1 VHVQTILTIN
11 AACIA
16 PGKVQKGP
24 APADLLDVPRFAS
37 EHLGLRGMNLPAAML
52 RGKTRSD
59 LEKLRDRADK
69 AGCPILV
76 LVDDLPLDFLRDTA
90 SCGDRLFAFAGA
102 AQSLGCNSVGMTPTG
117 VGSIDAIE
125 RYGKAI
131 KQSMQRIERMDVN
144 TLLRPSD
151 PVLADAANYAELIKK
166 VGGFR
171 IGALPS
177 FAYAHGS
184 GDLQGALRRVAPY
197 ASAAI
202 EATVKTFTRAGTHKE
217 WDLADAISAIQSVGY
232 GNTLCIDYVG
242 TADPVAPIEKA
253 VAIITELLAERDA
266 DDEEDDPVAAVGGDE
281 E

>member
-1 VHVQTILTIN
+1 MHIQNILTIN

-24 APADLLDVPRFAS
+24 APTDLLDVPRFAA
-37 EHLGLRGMNLPAAML
+37 EYLGLRGMNLPGTML
-52 RGKTRSD
+52 RGKTRTD

-76 LVDDLPLDFLRDTA
+76 LVDDHPLDFLREPTH
-90 SCGDRLFAFAGA
+90 CGDRLLMFAGA
-102 AQSLGCNSVGMTPTG
+102 AQSLGCNSVGMTPAG
-117 VGSIDAIE
+117 IESVDSIE
-125 RYGKAI
+125 RYGRAI

-144 TLLRPSD
+144 TLLRPMDTILND
-151 PVLADAANYAELIKK
+151 PVNFTELIKK

-177 FAYAHGS
+177 FAYAHNS
-184 GDLQGALRRVAPY
+184 RDLQGALRRVAPY
-197 ASAAI
+197 ASASI

-217 WDLADAISAIQSVGY
+217 WDLADAISAIRSVGY

-253 VAIITELLAERDA
+253 VALFAELLAEKDA
-266 DDEEDDPVAAVGGDE
+266 DDDAGPGPTDGGDQE
-281 E
+281 

>member
-1 VHVQTILTIN
+1 VQVQTILTIN
-11 AACIA
+11 AGCIA
-16 PGKVQKGP
+16 PGRIQKGP
-24 APADLLDVPRFAS
+24 APADLHDVPRFAA
-37 EHLGLRGMNLPAAML
+37 EHLGLRGMNLPAVML
-52 RGKTRSD
+52 RGKTRTE
-59 LEKLRDRADK
+59 LERLRDRADK

-76 LVDDLPLDFLRDTA
+76 LVDDLPLDFRRENATCA
-90 SCGDRLFAFAGA
+90 DRLFALAGA
-102 AQSLGCNSVGMTPTG
+102 AQSLGCNSVAMTPTAI
-117 VGSIDAIE
+117 GSVEALE
-125 RYGKAI
+125 AYGKAI
-131 KQSMQRIERMDVN
+131 KQAMQRIERMDVN

-151 PVLADAANYAELIKK
+151 PVIADAGAYAELIKK

-202 EATVKTFTRAGTHKE
+202 EATVRTFTRAGTHKE
-217 WDLADAISAIQSVGY
+217 WDLADAVSAIQSVGY

-253 VAIITELLAERDA
+253 MAMLAELLEEREA
-266 DDEEDDPVAAVGGDE
+266 DDEDDPSAGVEGDE